1 MITIPGIT
9 LSGLGVI
16 AIFIFLISMLLAVLT
31 ATFEYPAAI
40 GYGAIIAL
48 ITSIILLLWVGV
60 VSLFG
65 STYTVKEYPIN
76 NSYKVSLRGKTRDV
90 YTFNQPGTPNLSGV
104 SINNVYYD
112 EGYDNHLE
120 ITTQNGWLLPWVK
133 VVDKTYEVNMYTNR

>member
-9 LSGLGVI
+9 LSGLCVI
-16 AIFIFLISMLLAVLT
+16 ALLTFLISMVLAVT
-31 ATFEYPAAI
+31 AFSNGYSVAI
-40 GYGAIIAL
+40 EAGAIIVL
-48 ITSIILLLWVGV
+48 SISIILLLWVDV
-60 VSLFG
+60 VYLWG

-76 NSYKVSLRGKTRDV
+76 NSYKVSLRGKTWDV

-104 SINNVYYD
+104 EINNVYHD

-120 ITTQNGWLLPWVK
+120 ITTQNAWLLPWVK